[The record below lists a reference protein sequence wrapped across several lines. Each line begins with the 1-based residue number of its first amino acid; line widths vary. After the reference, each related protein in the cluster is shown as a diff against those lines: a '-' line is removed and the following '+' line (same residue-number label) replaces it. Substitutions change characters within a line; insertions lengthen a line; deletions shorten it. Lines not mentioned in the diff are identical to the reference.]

1 MSDPYEI
8 KKAKINSLVMAFTNS
23 GYKSSNRIGQIELLQ
38 FLSKLTNTGNFDHIL
53 ADKLFQVLNL
63 DQTSTMSVEDF
74 INGYLQFEDDLKR
87 NAEIFHIKL
96 KQEQEIYD
104 NLVEQCRRYK
114 LEKLNAEGL
123 CENAKVYGEIT
134 DIDIKRKLEGIK
146 EVIIKIIYNEKFEE
160 LHFKIGDSSS
170 SEMLNKTFGF
180 KPTSRKDHFEFIMK
194 GVNDR
199 NQVFD
204 IGSKVFPLNDINS
217 YEEYIVQIIIPE
229 IDNEEQVA
237 AYINAK
243 IVLYWSDYKYYERLR
258 RKAESRLKKLIAA
271 ASKATQYLKYIREIY
286 GDLSRKK
293 SELIVDFNNE
303 KLMQR
308 KGAKLNV
315 HFNNQKQAEG
325 TGSNYLV
332 EFNNLR
338 EVQKN
343 LEPIRVEYN
352 NTKEVLVEKKI
363 TEDAIKNIKPQIEQ
377 IEKLQT
383 QLEKIESSIKQTE
396 TTLPTL
402 PIISKIEEIEEA
414 ITKATTLPTLPT
426 ITNLEEEQTT
436 IRNETGPYITKV
448 VEEEQTIRNE
458 KGPYITKVVEEPKV
472 EYLPPQQDYSYL
484 QQTQTQVETTNNVVA
499 PNEYQEYNANV
510 YTQPQNDAMATTT
523 TTTTTTETTYDNG
536 MGTAQ
541 YGGSGTV
548 QSYEAGG
555 YQFMDQ
561 SQNQDQT
568 AQLRS
573 SEIIKETEFR
583 NSINRAIVNE
593 STKDTLFTKNTLPVK
608 VLQTKVNKVIF
619 DQNVKTLP
627 LIYGGKNVT
636 YDNRNQ
642 QANYDIN
649 TNTMYQSAPASQGYT
664 FESQQTNTYGNQFY
678 STA

>member
-74 INGYLQFEDDLKR
+74 INGYLQFEDDLRR

-114 LEKLNAEGL
+114 SEKLNAEGL

-146 EVIIKIIYNEKFEE
+146 EIIIKIIYNEKFEE
-160 LHFKIGDSSS
+160 LHFKIGDTSSN
-170 SEMLNKTFGF
+170 EMLNKTFGF

-271 ASKATQYLKYIREIY
+271 TSKATQYLKYIREIY
-286 GDLSRKK
+286 GDLTRKK
-293 SELIVDFNNE
+293 SDLVVDFNNE

-315 HFNNQKQAEG
+315 HFNNQKQAET

-352 NTKEVLVEKKI
+352 NTKEVVVENKI
-363 TEDAIKNIKPQIEQ
+363 TEDAIKSIKPQIEQ
-377 IEKLQT
+377 IEKLQS
-383 QLEKIESSIKQTE
+383 QLEKIETSIKQTE
-396 TTLPTL
+396 TNLPTL
-402 PIISKIEEIEEA
+402 PIISKIEEIEATIE
-414 ITKATTLPTLPT
+414 KATLPT
-426 ITNLEEEQTT
+426 ITKLEEEQTT

-448 VEEEQTIRNE
+448 VEEEQTIRKE
-458 KGPYITKVVEEPKV
+458 TGPYITKVEEEPKV

-484 QQTQTQVETTNNVVA
+484 QQTQTQVETTNNVV
-499 PNEYQEYNANV
+499 PNQYQEYNANV
-510 YTQPQNDAMATTT
+510 YTQPQNDQMATTT

-536 MGTAQ
+536 MGAEQ

-548 QSYEAGG
+548 QSYEVGG
-555 YQFMDQ
+555 YQYMDQ
-561 SQNQDQT
+561 SQSQNQEQT

-593 STKDTLFTKNTLPVK
+593 STKETLFTKNTLPVK
-608 VLQTKVNKVIF
+608 VLQTKINKVIF
-619 DQNVKTLP
+619 DNNVKTLP

-636 YDNRNQ
+636 YDNRNEE
-642 QANYDIN
+642 ANYDVN
-649 TNTMYQSAPASQGYT
+649 AMYQTAPVSQGYT
-664 FESQQTNTYGNQFY
+664 YESQETNTYGNQFY
-678 STA
+678 SSV